1 MKQNE
6 KKTKQVVAGVKKMV
20 QSKFHFEQ
28 NPTKLRETRIAER
41 LSQDDMA
48 DKLDY
53 AHTTY
58 GEIERGRRPVRRET
72 AERIATILR
81 ADVTGLFSSHAS
93 GSKGKKLLAK
103 RA

>member
-6 KKTKQVVAGVKKMV
+6 SKGKVLVTGAKKMV
-20 QSKFHFEQ
+20 QSKFHFEEH
-28 NPTKLRETRIAER
+28 PSKIREARIGAK
-41 LSQDDMA
+41 LSQDEMA
-48 DKLDY
+48 EKLDY

-72 AERIATILR
+72 ADRMATIL
-81 ADVTGLFSSHAS
+81 
-93 GSKGKKLLAK
+93 GSKVDSLFKPEGKKLIAK